1 MAKTHS
7 RLSFD
12 ELCEEAFGELGLHP
26 WEFYEYSLYEFVLKR
41 KGHIKRR
48 KNDYQNLLVAS
59 MIPHMKKE
67 DRARIIKQVFKEDN
81 GKVLSLKEEYE
92 RIQKRYES
100 ITGGQE
106 LKVVNGGKR
115 NKDNNRR

>member
-1 MAKTHS
+1 M
-7 RLSFD
+7 
-12 ELCEEAFGELGLHP
+12 GLHP
-26 WEFYEYSLYEFVLKR
+26 WEFYEYSLSEYLLKR
-41 KGHIKRR
+41 KGYFRGR
-48 KNDYQNLLVAS
+48 KTEYQNLLVAS

-67 DRARIIKQVFKEDN
+67 DRVRIIKQVFKEDN

-100 ITGGQE
+100 ITGGQD

-115 NKDNNRR
+115 NKDNSRR